1 MRKIRATREFP
12 LALRLLL
19 FNQFGIDIG
28 FYLLMPFLAAYLEQ
42 GLGMS
47 AALVGLVLG
56 ARNLSQ
62 QGLFIL
68 GGSAADRLGPR
79 VVIIVGCALRTVG
92 FALFAFGSSLPL
104 LLGASVLTGVAAAL
118 FYPAVRTYVALE
130 SGERKAEAFALLNV
144 YATTGSLMG
153 LLLGS
158 VLFLA
163 DFRLC
168 ALVGASVFG
177 VLTVAQAMVLPIR
190 GEAPARTSVS
200 VLGDWREAICNR
212 RFLLLCLA
220 TTGMFTMENQL
231 YLLLPEG
238 ALQASGWKASA
249 GVLLAA
255 GALANMMFQLRI
267 TRALARNGG
276 GTRWVSSGLVVMGV
290 SFLPPLLVCIDHP
303 PDSKGEA
310 VARLAVMVLGSVMLF
325 FGIMVAHPTVME
337 MVPLFGRESLT
348 GTYFGLFYVFS
359 GLAAT
364 GGNAVVGRAMDL
376 GEQTGHPW
384 LPWICC
390 LSFGLASAGAVA
402 LLHRA
407 RMLPGVLVTPAA
419 PVASGTP
426 VASATPVAE
435 GPAGGGAVVKRAAAP
450 VVPREPVVSRE
461 PMVSREPVVSRDP
474 VVPSVSNSVSTPAS
488 KPVSNSVAKAAKSPA
503 PALESAATAGDGHRP
518 QDPARLPGPARTTD
532 DAADQPPR

>member
-1 MRKIRATREFP
+1 MRNIRATRDFS

-79 VVIIVGCALRTVG
+79 VVIITGCALRTVG
-92 FALFAFGSSLPL
+92 FALFAFGSSLWL
-104 LLGASVLTGVAAAL
+104 LLCASVLTGLAAAL

-144 YATTGSLMG
+144 YATSGSLIG

-168 ALVGASVFG
+168 ALVAAAVFG
-177 VLTVAQAMVLPIR
+177 LLTIAQAMVLPTR
-190 GEAPARTSVS
+190 GAPPRGPSAT
-200 VLGDWREAICNR
+200 VLADWREACCNR
-212 RFLLLCLA
+212 RFLLFSLA

-238 ALQASGWKASA
+238 ALDASGWKGAA

-255 GALANMMFQLRI
+255 GAIANMMFQLRI
-267 TRALARNGG
+267 TRALERNGG
-276 GTRWVSSGLVVMGV
+276 GTRWVSSGLVIMGV
-290 SFLPPLLVCIDHP
+290 SFLPPLLVCGSEP
-303 PDSKGEA
+303 PGSTSEA
-310 VARLAVMVLGSVMLF
+310 MARTLVMVTGSVMLF
-325 FGIMVAHPTVME
+325 FGIMVAHPTAME
-337 MVPLFGRESLT
+337 LIPQFGRESLT

-359 GLAAT
+359 GIAAT
-364 GGNAVVGRAMDL
+364 GGNAVVGRAMDIGKQAGL
-376 GEQTGHPW
+376 YW
-384 LPWICC
+384 LPWVCC

-402 LLHRA
+402 MLYRA
-407 RMLPGVLVTPAA
+407 RMLPGV
-419 PVASGTP
+419 PVPS
-426 VASATPVAE
+426 STPVAE
-435 GPAGGGAVVKRAAAP
+435 GPVVGTATMGKVMGTAVVKRAAAP
-450 VVPREPVVSRE
+450 VVPMAPAT
-461 PMVSREPVVSRDP
+461 PGT
-474 VVPSVSNSVSTPAS
+474 PS
-488 KPVSNSVAKAAKSPA
+488 AAKGPQRPT
-503 PALESAATAGDGHRP
+503 PALESTANASEGIRP
-518 QDPARLPGPARTTD
+518 PDTARLPGPARATD
-532 DAADQPPR
+532 DTSDQPPR